1 MKQEGK
7 NNGGESNLEGN
18 CISSTVR
25 LQDYFIVGCASV
37 LQSCFQAPVSYWRV
51 TLCLPVFYTSSFL
64 WQAKCW
70 QRLLQLSVPSPELAQ
85 LLNTSSPMHIL
96 LHLNHVSTTSEP
108 SKDSCVCDYHA
119 GCENIIC
126 STVSWYMVNY
136 ENTSFPW
143 FDSCNIPSLQ
153 GCGSAERRMVKS
165 FAHETGHQSHPEFWP
180 HIFGCLQ
187 SL

>member
-7 NNGGESNLEGN
+7 NNGGKVIWRE
-18 CISSTVR
+18 
-25 LQDYFIVGCASV
+25 IVFPALYDCRIILSLDVPRCYKAASKH
-37 LQSCFQAPVSYWRV
+37 LSHIGEWRSASQCFTLHHSCGKQ
-51 TLCLPVFYTSSFL
+51 
-64 WQAKCW
+64 CW

-126 STVSWYMVNY
+126 STVSWYTVNY